1 MIGFASIAYEKQ
13 RVFVRFW
20 RICYRI
26 VDLNEKEGETM
37 KKICRICIALFV
49 SAVMIFGGTNWSSG
63 AVNIVSPTQ
72 IVPSATIDLN
82 TTKTTIE
89 QGDIQAL
96 RCVVAPSGGTTS
108 FTSSN
113 SSIATVDQLGI
124 ITAHSVGTATITAMY
139 SYNGGVY
146 TDTVTITVVPRSTVQ
161 GIKNGT
167 LYYIMNYS
175 NGKLMGLQT
184 ASDAN
189 NTNVHVG
196 DMTQN
201 TRYQWIAEVQSDG
214 KIQFIN
220 VYSPT
225 KKCLNVTNGYNLDIY
240 TDSNQSYQKFTVER
254 VNDSESDYDGL
265 YTIKN
270 GNMYLGKS
278 TTNSVWLKST
288 LSSDCYWS
296 FMAVPKQ
303 YAEFFCHEYP
313 IGNELFQTTL
323 NYTYFRNVFNSL
335 NYATS
340 WSYKNNSAT
349 AGYNC
354 MTMRDDVFLFSGHG
368 NAGMIA
374 FYNVVKEGEEEV
386 GVCTGSISV
395 SQGIKPSESTA
406 TDIKYISDL
415 TANGL
420 NHARAIMY
428 LGCNTGNDY
437 SSPTVGG
444 NQNLVD
450 RTFGKGAH
458 FVLGVTKVIC
468 TNHHNNWIQYF
479 LENIEQGYNIED
491 SIYYANESLGIVR
504 VDLNNDHVYDE
515 DECYTE
521 MPLYTRGDS

>member
-1 MIGFASIAYEKQ
+1 
-13 RVFVRFW
+13 
-20 RICYRI
+20 
-26 VDLNEKEGETM
+26 M

-96 RCVVAPSGGTTS
+96 GCVVTPSGGTTS

-124 ITAHSVGTATITAMY
+124 ITAHSVGTATITARY

-161 GIKNGT
+161 GIQNGT
-167 LYYIMNYS
+167 FYYIMNYS

-196 DMTQN
+196 DITQN
-201 TRYQWIAEVQSDG
+201 TRYQWIAEVQTDG

-296 FMAVPKQ
+296 FMAVPLQ
-303 YAEFFCHEYP
+303 YAEFFSFDYP
-313 IGNELFQTTL
+313 LEGHRFQTNA
-323 NYTYFRNVFNSL
+323 NYAYFKTVFDSY

-340 WSYKNNSAT
+340 WSYENNYAF
-349 AGYNC
+349 AAYDC
-354 MTMRDDVFLFSGHG
+354 MTKRDDVFVFAGHG
-368 NAGMIA
+368 SPGQIA
-374 FYNVVKEGEEEV
+374 FFNFEGI
-386 GVCTGSISV
+386 CTGAISAAR
-395 SQGIKPSESTA
+395 GIRPSASTA
-406 TDIKYISDL
+406 TDMKYISDIE
-415 TANGL
+415 ANGL
-420 NHARAIMY
+420 SHARAIIY
-428 LGCNTGNDY
+428 LGCETGANH
-437 SSPTVGG
+437 SEGSV
-444 NQNLVD
+444 NLVD
-450 RTFGKGAH
+450 RTFNKGAH
-458 FVLGVTKVIC
+458 FVLGVEVVVYAS
-468 TNHHNNWIQYF
+468 HHNEWLQYF

-491 SIYYANESLGIVR
+491 SIYYATEDLGGIIVEG
-504 VDLNNDHVYDE
+504 VN
-515 DECYTE
+515 YTE
-521 MPLYTRGDS
+521 IPLYTRGDSSQYLAIPN